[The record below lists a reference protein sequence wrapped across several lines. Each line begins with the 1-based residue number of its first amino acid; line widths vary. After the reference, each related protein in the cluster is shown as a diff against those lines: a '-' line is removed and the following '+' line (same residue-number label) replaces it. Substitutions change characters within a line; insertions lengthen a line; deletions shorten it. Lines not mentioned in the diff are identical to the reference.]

1 MKRLLIRCT
10 DDCITLQQEGRRTP
24 SDVISHVE
32 IEQHNCCEA
41 NAVLQNC
48 SRVFK
53 THNTPTF
60 GLIRV
65 AASDQ

>member
-10 DDCITLQQEGRRTP
+10 DDCLQQEGRRTP

-32 IEQHNCCEA
+32 MVEIEQHNCCEA
-41 NAVLQNC
+41 NAVLQNS

-53 THNTPTF
+53 THNTPTET
-60 GLIRV
+60 
-65 AASDQ
+65 A